1 MVIVLKTAEKRKNRK
16 ENSHNKVRRWSNAS
30 QNHLLTSHVPGS
42 RWRCPRGE
50 STISIMIE
58 LFFGITSILVSSYT
72 FVPCHL
78 IVYVVTVVFD
88 DASLVLFFFG
98 TFPSLLERI
107 VLTCPRKAHENVI
120 VTPVNRNEVNNKV
133 RKSRQWMSLRFTT
146 ETKIWQQKKSKS
158 CFLREWFIK
167 SWLCQLSGRLFWS
180 QEPRWQRSIAYRFLE
195 QPIETC
201 RPTWPSAAAQC

>member
-1 MVIVLKTAEKRKNRK
+1 MTMPSRWKHDIDNDWVVLW
-16 ENSHNKVRRWSNAS
+16 H
-30 QNHLLTSHVPGS
+30 HLHTGIILYVCSLSSDCLCGHCRLWRCIPGS
-42 RWRCPRGE
+42 
-50 STISIMIE
+50 
-58 LFFGITSILVSSYT
+58 
-72 FVPCHL
+72 
-78 IVYVVTVVFD
+78 
-88 DASLVLFFFG
+88 FFFG

-120 VTPVNRNEVNNKV
+120 VTPVNRNEVNNKM

-158 CFLREWFIK
+158 YFFREWFIK
-167 SWLCQLSGRLFWS
+167 SGLCQLSGRLFWS